1 MKKFDIDK
9 YFTYRQESESD
20 GWDTYTWW
28 VIRLNAGK
36 IVKDFGIKAG
46 TYAFI
51 ISVMLTCDRYALAFT
66 QAKHKR
72 GGWYETTSS
81 EEGCPRMEEEYITDV
96 LKPSLEK
103 IITGYLAAQVDK

>member
-20 GWDTYTWW
+20 DWDTYTWW

-36 IVKDFGIKAG
+36 IVKDFGIEAG
-46 TYAFI
+46 TEAFVMT
-51 ISVMLTCDRYALAFT
+51 VMLACDRNALAFT
-66 QAKHKR
+66 QAEHKR
-72 GGWYETTSS
+72 GGWYETTSR
-81 EEGCPRMEEEYITDV
+81 EEGCRGMEEEYITDV

-103 IITGYLAAQVDK
+103 IIAGYLVGQTDK